1 MENRVGGFS
10 ADETDKEMQECVIEA
25 SKQQGGSEGEAKF
38 LAGDDALQPVCQSR
52 SFLVIA
58 YRSEELA
65 SFGLAC
71 LGCGFSQLGKLRRV
85 APLPSSLHAKNDSA
99 ASRNLHMANQ
109 AAHDRTA
116 ALFHG

>member
-58 YRSEELA
+58 YRSGRLA
-65 SFGLAC
+65 FSGLAWP
-71 LGCGFSQLGKLRRV
+71 GVGFELL
-85 APLPSSLHAKNDSA
+85 D
-99 ASRNLHMANQ
+99 
-109 AAHDRTA
+109 
-116 ALFHG
+116 